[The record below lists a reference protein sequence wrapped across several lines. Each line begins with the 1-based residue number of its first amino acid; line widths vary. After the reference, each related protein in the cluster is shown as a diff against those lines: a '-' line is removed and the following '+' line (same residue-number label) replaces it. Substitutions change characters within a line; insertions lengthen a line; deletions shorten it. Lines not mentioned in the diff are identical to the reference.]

1 MQMLK
6 LAQVGLE
13 FFFFFFLVEQFRPC
27 CVAQAS
33 LKKFSP
39 LQQAQ
44 VLRLKALATTPR
56 QFLNV
61 SFFFYNAVV

>member
-13 FFFFFFLVEQFRPC
+13 FFFFLVEQFRPC

-61 SFFFYNAVV
+61 SFFFFYNAVV